1 MRAKPD
7 SHLAWLDP
15 GADFPPLAQAW
26 GTGSDAP
33 GLLAA
38 GGALDVATL
47 LKAYSQGIFPWYS
60 QGQPILWWSPD
71 PRMVLQVANFQL
83 HDSFR
88 KTLRRFQRNPACEVR
103 VDSAFADVIAA
114 CAAARP
120 GSGGGTW
127 ILPEMQLAYIALHDA
142 GYAHSIETW
151 VDGRLVGGLYCVAIG
166 LGVFGESMFSHRTD
180 ASKLAL
186 AALVCICRRHG
197 ITQID
202 CQQNTRHLASLGA
215 AEMARSEFIA
225 RVRSLSERP
234 PASWVFEP
242 LYWNQLLPPRPVPQ

>member
-26 GTGSDAP
+26 GKGSGAP

-47 LKAYSQGIFPWYS
+47 FKAYCHGIFPWYS
-60 QGQPILWWSPD
+60 HGQPILWWSPD
-71 PRMVLQVANFQL
+71 PRMVLQLANFRL
-83 HDSFR
+83 HDSLR
-88 KTLRRFQRNPACEVR
+88 KTLRKFQRNLACEIR
-103 VDSAFADVIAA
+103 VDSAFADVMQA
-114 CAAARP
+114 CAAPRP

-127 ILPEMQLAYIALHDA
+127 ILPEMQRAYTALYRA
-142 GYAHSIETW
+142 GYAHSVETW
-151 VDGRLVGGLYCVAIG
+151 INGQLVGGLYCVAIG
-166 LGVFGESMFSHRTD
+166 HAVFGESMFSHRTD

-186 AALVCICRRHG
+186 AALVSICRRNG
-197 ITQID
+197 IIQID

-215 AEMARSEFIA
+215 AEMARSEFIG
-225 RVRSLSERP
+225 RVQSALGK
-234 PASWVFEP
+234 PAAAWVFEP